1 LGTKRPAAAN
11 CGFGFCERNLRAS
24 YCWPSVRPP
33 GSRYWSSTM
42 TARRLARP
50 RRWSCRR
57 SPEASAAAAGPLKRG
72 REISFF
78 LSFFIY
84 FSFIAAAGRVATAR
98 TGRRRPA
105 ASRDALARRRLR
117 PRPPTHRAAPS
128 MRFRSRRNQTYAPC
142 GFRLRHHLAVTGA
155 SECGAGAAPWHV
167 RHAHFQSVARRQREH
182 CGFGFFFVLL
192 L

>member
-24 YCWPSVRPP
+24 YCRPSVRPP

-78 LSFFIY
+78 LSFFIS

-98 TGRRRPA
+98 TGR
-105 ASRDALARRRLR
+105 
-117 PRPPTHRAAPS
+117 
-128 MRFRSRRNQTYAPC
+128 RFRSRRNQTYAPC